1 MKIKRQICHIDRDK
15 PTEQYQLWAQP
26 RSIPYL
32 QFQQV
37 EGGSLAEVLAWKRG
51 WDFVYRVAATVL
63 HQKSDSPPKME
74 NYSIYLLFFFLR
86 SRFSCSHVSIVTCT
100 LLTMSLRWRYCA
112 DIDGWFGVN
121 IDKKNRQE
129 NNSTINNNTIV
140 FQCLQ
145 YRAVTLL

>member
-1 MKIKRQICHIDRDK
+1 M
-15 PTEQYQLWAQP
+15 
-26 RSIPYL
+26 

-74 NYSIYLLFFFLR
+74 NYSIYLLFFFLW
-86 SRFSCSHVSIVTCT
+86 SRFSCSRVSIVTCT

-121 IDKKNRQE
+121 IYFRIDKKI
-129 NNSTINNNTIV
+129 TP
-140 FQCLQ
+140 L
-145 YRAVTLL
+145 